1 MTNST
6 TTVINNLIS
15 NLVTQHENGELTAA
29 ELTHVWA
36 CNFVEPT
43 VERQQIIDLLSQHN
57 PDTDCFEVTNR
68 NLPKVTK
75 LVTTSVPQ
83 DTPGWATIVATLDAA

>member
-6 TTVINNLIS
+6 TTAINNLID
-15 NLVTQHENGELTAA
+15 NLVTQHKNGELTAT
-29 ELTHVWA
+29 ELAHVWA

-43 VERQQIIDLLSQHN
+43 PQREQIIDLLSQHN
-57 PDTDCFEVTNR
+57 PDTDCFEVTDR
-68 NLPKVTK
+68 NLPEVTK
-75 LVTTSVPQ
+75 LVATSVPE